1 MRTDVPTTLGR
12 VAGGTGTDL
21 FPVLRRKEEVD
32 MINRVT
38 IAFAAAVFV
47 FAFILLAYGLY
58 LIFGNLVLYAAAA
71 AVVAGMF
78 VYLVDAV
85 TSKPQ

>member
-1 MRTDVPTTLGR
+1 

-21 FPVLRRKEEVD
+21 FPVLRRKKEVD

-38 IAFAAAVFV
+38 IAFAAAVFI

-58 LIFGNLVLYAAAA
+58 LVFGNLVLYAAAA
-71 AVVAGMF
+71 GVVVGMF